1 MGGYSPSIRQKANC
15 TTNMMRTYFPARLA
29 ASALVLPLLLLPT
42 LAVAQTPAPVPVQD
56 VSRSDIEVARQKVYP
71 ALVNIAV
78 VFRFFNGGRAQR
90 SPAGGSGVIVSP
102 DGKILTNFH
111 VAGNTTRIVC
121 TLPTGESMEAKVLL
135 HDPMTDLSVLQ
146 IINERRTDPK
156 LPLPYA
162 ALGNSDEVQVGDT
175 VLAIGNP
182 LLLSS
187 SITKGIVSNTK
198 RVFTDFT
205 STQIEDQELDGGERT
220 GVFTRWIQHDALI
233 LPGNSGG
240 PLVNLKGEVIGINEL
255 GGGGIGFAI
264 PSNIAK
270 VVLESA
276 AKGEVTR
283 ATLGIT
289 VLPVGKLGR
298 TDGAL
303 ISAVTPGSASEKA
316 GIKPGDIL
324 TELNGKPVTARF
336 FEEIPLLYQ
345 TIAALPIGSGVSVK
359 VLRDNAPLSLNVP
372 VTAME
377 KTIGKEEELRE
388 MGISVQEIT
397 EPMRISRRLETKD
410 GVLLTGVRPGYP
422 FESAQPQIQFGD
434 LLTQVNGKPVKT
446 IPSLREALKGANKD
460 GFLVQFLRGREKMV
474 SVVKLPENKTADE
487 NTELPRAWLGVR
499 AQVMTTELAKALGM
513 ESIKGFRVTEVLMGS
528 SAQKAGIAAG
538 DVITAVNKE
547 LLNAYRPQDAEDL
560 RRTVE
565 DLPLDQKA
573 VFTVIRNGNPLE
585 LSTAMVPLPAGPET
599 AKKARQKQLEFSVR
613 DLTPMD
619 VLDRRLPANL
629 KGVLVTEVTPG
640 GWANIGG
647 LQVDDILL
655 ASNGQ
660 LTETAEGFE
669 RVMANLLKS
678 RPKVVQL
685 FIRRGERTHFVFL
698 EPDWQ
703 KLLEA
708 E

>member
-1 MGGYSPSIRQKANC
+1 
-15 TTNMMRTYFPARLA
+15 MRKKNPFRTPLGVSLALFAALPAP
-29 ASALVLPLLLLPT
+29 ALF
-42 LAVAQTPAPVPVQD
+42 AQTPPSVPQNQD
-56 VSRSDIEVARQKVYP
+56 KQDRIDLARSDIELARQKVYP

-90 SPAGGSGVIVSP
+90 APAGGSGVIVSP

-135 HDPMTDLSVLQ
+135 HDPLTDLSVLQ
-146 IINERRTDPK
+146 ILNERRVDPK
-156 LPLPYA
+156 SPLPYA
-162 ALGNSDEVQVGDT
+162 SLGNSDEVQVGDT

-187 SITKGIVSNTK
+187 SVTKGIVSNTK

-255 GGGGIGFAI
+255 GGNGVGFAI

-270 VVLESA
+270 IVLASA
-276 AKGEVTR
+276 PNGIVSR
-283 ATLGIT
+283 ATLNLS

-298 TDGAL
+298 KEGAL
-303 ISAVTPGSASEKA
+303 VSAVTPGSPSEKA
-316 GIKPGDIL
+316 GMKPGDIL
-324 TELNGKPVTARF
+324 IELNGKPVTVRF
-336 FEEIPLLYQ
+336 FEEIPLFYQ
-345 TIAALPIGSGVSVK
+345 AVASLPAGQSVSAK
-359 VLRDNAPLSLNVP
+359 VLRGTQTVSLTLP

-377 KTIGKEEELRE
+377 KTLGKEEELRE

-397 EPMRISRRLETKD
+397 EQMRVSRRLETRD
-410 GVLLTGVRPGYP
+410 GVLITGVRAGYP
-422 FESAQPQIQFGD
+422 FEGAQPQLQFGD
-434 LLTQVNGKPVKT
+434 VLTQVGGKPVKT
-446 IPSLREALKGANKD
+446 ITELREAMKGANKE
-460 GFLVQFLRGREKMV
+460 GFLVQFLRQREKMV
-474 SVVKLPENKTADE
+474 SVVKVPESKTADE

-499 AQVMTTELAKALGM
+499 TQVMTTELAKVLGM
-513 ESIKGFRVTEVLMGS
+513 ETVKGFRITEVLNGS
-528 SAQKAGIAAG
+528 SASKAGIVAG
-538 DVITAVNKE
+538 DVVTSINGEA
-547 LLNAYRPQDAEDL
+547 LNAFRPQDAEDL
-560 RRTVE
+560 RRAVE
-565 DLPLDQKA
+565 DLPLDKPA
-573 VFTVIRNGNPLE
+573 TFGVMRSGKKLD
-585 LSTAMVPLPAGPET
+585 LSTAMVALPAGPET
-599 AKKARQKQLEFSVR
+599 AKKARQKQLEFGIR

-619 VLDRRLPANL
+619 VLDRRLPAGQ
-629 KGVLVTEVTPG
+629 KGVLVVEVTPG

-655 ASNGQ
+655 SANGE
-660 LTETAEGFE
+660 LTDTADAFE
-669 RVMANLLKS
+669 RVMAGVLKS
-678 RPKVVQL
+678 RPKVLQL
-685 FIRRGERTHFVFL
+685 FVRRNERTHFVFL